1 MSVDL
6 VVVSYKTD
14 RLLTEFIDSY
24 YEFFPSTTS
33 TLTVMDVDTQGADQ
47 FYGNDFDYVPISS
60 NCGYNLACNLG
71 ATLGTADVI
80 AFFNADTRF
89 VDDGCVDRCV
99 DFLLEHHEVGIVGPL
114 QYNSSKKVTHAGIF
128 GTLENPAHRG
138 WQSDQLHLFRRDEK
152 AVTVSGSAFFVKRKI
167 WNDLTDCRIYRQQ
180 YPNVQGAFLPTAHF
194 YGETAAAYHAQAHG
208 HEVWYLGSAEMIHE
222 WAQSPLADIRTNE
235 SRQMFR
241 SFCDHH
247 QIRHD

>member
-1 MSVDL
+1 MGVDL

-14 RLLTEFIDSY
+14 QLLQEFIDSY
-24 YEFFPSTTS
+24 YGFLPSTTS
-33 TLTVMDVDTQGADQ
+33 TLTVVDVDTKGSERFWDKE
-47 FYGNDFDYVPISS
+47 FDYVPVDS

-71 ATLGTADVI
+71 ATFGDSDVI

-89 VDDGCVDRCV
+89 INDTCVDRCV
-99 DFLLEHHEVGIVGPL
+99 EFLENHDEVGIVGPL
-114 QYNSSKKVTHAGIF
+114 QYSSSKKATHAGIM
-128 GTLENPAHRG
+128 GSLEVPSHRG
-138 WQSDQLHLFRRDEK
+138 WQSDQLQLFRKDEK
-152 AVTVSGSAFFVKRKI
+152 AVTVSGSAFFVKRKL
-167 WNDLTDCRIYRQQ
+167 WNDLTDCRTYREQ

-194 YGETAAAYHAQAHG
+194 YGETAASYHAQAHG

-222 WAQSPLADIRTNE
+222 WAQSPPADIKTNE

-247 QIRHD
+247 KIPHD